1 MARSAES
8 PAWTG
13 PARRTPSF
21 VRRRT
26 PDDRR
31 PYASPPVRRRTPGPG
46 CIKLVDGV
54 VLEEPRFDQ
63 RLLVGEARAQ
73 QRQRETR
80 TTHVSARWATSSGR
94 RTPPPPPPPLVE
106 PSMPLGATTARQ
118 WVTGAAALRT
128 RAYPPPSQ
136 ALSRSPPP
144 AAHHRMSWTCH
155 GESNAHMV
163 SRLREEG
170 ILKTQRLAD
179 AMLAVDRAAF
189 VSPQSYTRPYED
201 HAQVIGFGATI
212 SAPHMHAYCLEYL
225 EKWLKP
231 GAKVLDVGSGSGYL
245 TAVFAQ
251 LVTPGGKAIGIEHI
265 AASWFCW
272 KATAGRGVAAEAP
285 FDCIH
290 VGASADPFPT
300 ALFEQ
305 LRVGGRLVIPLGPR
319 QGMQSLSL
327 VEKAE
332 SGEALRRDIMDV
344 RFVPLTSQQQ
354 QQLSGDA

>member
-1 MARSAES
+1 MSTWSDSVGRELLSSGEAAELPHRSLLTFYTPAHSARLRPCAQRVDT
-8 PAWTG
+8 PPDTQAVDLF
-13 PARRTPSF
+13 RRTHPFLPS
-21 VRRRT
+21 
-26 PDDRR
+26 
-31 PYASPPVRRRTPGPG
+31 S
-46 CIKLVDGV
+46 
-54 VLEEPRFDQ
+54 
-63 RLLVGEARAQ
+63 
-73 QRQRETR
+73 
-80 TTHVSARWATSSGR
+80 
-94 RTPPPPPPPLVE
+94 PLVE

-128 RAYPPPSQ
+128 RANAPPSQ

-201 HAQVIGFGATI
+201 HPQVIGFGATI

-265 AASWFCW
+265 GGLVEQSRRNCASLPRV
-272 KATAGRGVAAEAP
+272 APLLESGELVLLEGDGRQGVAAEAP

-327 VEKAE
+327 VEKTE
-332 SGEALRRDIMDV
+332 SGEALRRDVMDV
-344 RFVPLTSQQQ
+344 RYVPLTSQQQ
-354 QQLSGDA
+354 QLSGDA

>member
-1 MARSAES
+1 
-8 PAWTG
+8 
-13 PARRTPSF
+13 
-21 VRRRT
+21 
-26 PDDRR
+26 
-31 PYASPPVRRRTPGPG
+31 
-46 CIKLVDGV
+46 
-54 VLEEPRFDQ
+54 
-63 RLLVGEARAQ
+63 
-73 QRQRETR
+73 
-80 TTHVSARWATSSGR
+80 
-94 RTPPPPPPPLVE
+94 
-106 PSMPLGATTARQ
+106 MPLGATTARQ

-128 RAYPPPSQ
+128 RANAPPSQ

-231 GAKVLDVGSGSGYL
+231 GAKVNAYPTGQHSAPLPSSLAALVAGVDLKIHNLCHALLHTLSLPLRVGKVLDVGSGSGYL

-265 AASWFCW
+265 GGLVEQSRRNCASLPRV
-272 KATAGRGVAAEAP
+272 APLLESGELVLLEGDGRQGVAAEAP